1 MKFRDFLAN
10 HLQYY
15 IPPPNDFTAEF
26 GLAILQKEK
35 KAFKLGKV
43 NFVEKIPQEDEFK
56 LERIKEMIKDDDE
69 VHNYLPDFSDT
80 HRPDKGY
87 LLNIINTVHKN
98 SIVNWV
104 KKVKK
109 AKDEKKQLEK
119 KDYIL
124 IDKELLRKLETFESI
139 YDTDKDSK
147 NRLAGLMCESRKK
160 DKKERKKKFIL
171 EVTEKNFA
179 SYKESDA

>member
-35 KAFKLGKV
+35 KAFKLSKV

-56 LERIKEMIKDDDE
+56 LERIKEMIKEDDN
-69 VHNYLPDFSDT
+69 VYNYLPDFSDT

-98 SIVNWV
+98 SIVN
-104 KKVKK
+104 
-109 AKDEKKQLEK
+109 
-119 KDYIL
+119 
-124 IDKELLRKLETFESI
+124 
-139 YDTDKDSK
+139 
-147 NRLAGLMCESRKK
+147 
-160 DKKERKKKFIL
+160 
-171 EVTEKNFA
+171 
-179 SYKESDA
+179 